1 MPEVRVVLVEPKVQ
15 GNVGAVARSMANFGL
30 DRLVLVNP
38 CPVGEEAFRRSKHGR
53 PILEGARTVDHLE
66 DALDATDVSVGTT
79 GISTTSER
87 TFLRQTLTPSELGAK
102 LCNMS
107 GRVAL
112 VLGREDYG
120 LLNEELTRLD
130 MLVSVPSAPNYP
142 IMNISHAAAVLF
154 YELYRASAAPA
165 SPRRELASGFEK
177 EKLMEAFRELLL
189 VTRYPKH
196 KSCRTEVMFRRLV
209 GRALPSKWEFHALM
223 GVFRGATKAVR
234 RASGSPGPGPSS

>member
-1 MPEVRVVLVEPKVQ
+1 MPQVRVVLVEPKVE
-15 GNVGAVARSMANFGL
+15 GNVGAIARSMANFGL

-38 CPVGEEAFRRSKHGR
+38 CPVGDEAVRRSKQGR
-53 PILEGARTVDHLE
+53 PILEGARTVGHLE

-87 TFLRQTLTPSELGAK
+87 AFLRQTLTPLELGAK
-102 LCNMS
+102 LCNMN

-130 MLVSVPSAPNYP
+130 MLVSIPCAPNYP
-142 IMNISHAAAVLF
+142 IMNISHAATVLF

-196 KSCRTEVMFRRLV
+196 KSGRTEVMFRRLV

-223 GVFRGATKAVR
+223 GALRKASGTVR
-234 RASGSPGPGPSS
+234 RLSGSPAPGRSG